1 MRPPG
6 AGRKPDLRRLP
17 LEVSALFTAGAM
29 ARPWPAARLRDG
41 RCDLPALVADLTY
54 AGCRRRCPHRRP
66 QERCHGPGPA
76 AGLRDGG
83 VLKAGRRAPPNSD
96 RLQRLC
102 SPAHERGHDRDGR
115 LCGVG
120 QCDILELVANQAA
133 HRSPPLAA
141 TCVADGRGS
150 PVAGDRRR
158 QPVRPPGAR
167 RRPDP
172 IAAHC
177 RRRLGSLAS
186 GERGQCRG
194 PHVAGIGGRSSANAT
209 GALEVGHRAQ
219 FKSCAWR
226 QAVRRGRPE
235 GAPPCT
241 ASRPCM
247 AAGAGA
253 AGALEAG
260 GRARPAGRAWQQVP
274 SLQTCS
280 VAWSWTERSSVR
292 PPCAGRRPDLR
303 RLPLEVSAP
312 FTPGAMAQPW
322 PAAGLSM
329 VGATSLR
336 WPQT

>member
-1 MRPPG
+1 MACSKTERWSVRPPG
-6 AGRKPDLRRLP
+6 AGRRPDLRRLP
-17 LEVSALFTAGAM
+17 PEVSTSTSPGAM
-29 ARPWPAARLRDG
+29 SRPWPAA
-41 RCDLPALVADLTY
+41 
-54 AGCRRRCPHRRP
+54 
-66 QERCHGPGPA
+66 
-76 AGLRDGG
+76 GLKDGG

-172 IAAHC
+172 IAADC
-177 RRRLGSLAS
+177 RRRLGILAS

-226 QAVRRGRPE
+226 QACVADALKVRR
-235 GAPPCT
+235 
-241 ASRPCM
+241 
-247 AAGAGA
+247 
-253 AGALEAG
+253 
-260 GRARPAGRAWQQVP
+260 RAQPVGRAWRQAP
-274 SLQTCS
+274 ALQARWRRAAVQGLRAVHGSRYRRCRRAPWPGAGLRDRRCDLPALAADLTYAGCRWRCPRRRLQERWRGRGLLLDR
-280 VAWSWTERSSVR
+280 AWS
-292 PPCAGRRPDLR
+292 A
-303 RLPLEVSAP
+303 
-312 FTPGAMAQPW
+312 
-322 PAAGLSM
+322 
-329 VGATSLR
+329 
-336 WPQT
+336 